1 MGENN
6 LQGASRFPNG
16 EDAALKGDRPTTAIV
31 LAALAVVLA
40 VINVSYTTV
49 GGLDIGISVVSA
61 LAMGTGMM
69 FTIYSLLWDLLF
81 LLAPVLVLIALCTR
95 GQAAKK
101 MLITSMSLGLVIM
114 VLNIVFGVIMST
126 SGMNVLRYFSL
137 LEMVTIAA
145 QSNAVSIILQ
155 LLVYGGSLAVFLIA
169 MNTKGNQFKI
179 AIIGF
184 SIVALVGLVL
194 MIAGMQP
201 YAYSVRG
208 YTILGYTVPS
218 YASYFVGEFLSNVLM
233 WTAITVFFKFAA
245 EGAVTSVASTID
257 TEVSVQ
263 VSNDVSVGKKSQKEE
278 TSDIEVT
285 EKGSMVESS
294 IQVDDR
300 GQS

>member
-16 EDAALKGDRPTTAIV
+16 EDAALNGDRPTTAIV

-61 LAMGTGMM
+61 LAMGTGTM

>member
-61 LAMGTGMM
+61 LAMGTGTM

-263 VSNDVSVGKKSQKEE
+263 VSNDVSVGKMSQKEE

>member
-31 LAALAVVLA
+31 LATLAVVLA

-61 LAMGTGMM
+61 LAMGTGTM

>member
-61 LAMGTGMM
+61 LAMGTGTM

-101 MLITSMSLGLVIM
+101 MLITSMFLGLVIM

>member
-61 LAMGTGMM
+61 LAMGTGTM

-194 MIAGMQP
+194 MITGMQP

>member
-61 LAMGTGMM
+61 LAMGTGTM
-69 FTIYSLLWDLLF
+69 FTTYSLLWDLLF

>member
-40 VINVSYTTV
+40 AINVSYTTV

-61 LAMGTGMM
+61 LAMGTGTM

>member
-16 EDAALKGDRPTTAIV
+16 EDAVLKGDRPTTAIV

-61 LAMGTGMM
+61 LAMGTGTM

>member
-61 LAMGTGMM
+61 LAMGTGTM

-179 AIIGF
+179 ATIGF

>member
-61 LAMGTGMM
+61 LAMGTGTM

-218 YASYFVGEFLSNVLM
+218 YGSYFVGEFLSNVLM

-257 TEVSVQ
+257 TEESVQ